1 MLAAFPT
8 LIGSKYRMSAF
19 CRKNVFQLYLL
30 STFMRNLFFV
40 WSLLVVFCV
49 NAQRSYRTN
58 SILSSGTWY
67 KLSVKNSGI
76 HKIDL
81 PFLQA
86 LGVNTGN
93 ISSSAIRLFGNGG
106 QMLAEN
112 NAVVRA
118 DDLTENA
125 IQVFDGGDGV
135 LNGNDYFL
143 FYATGPDA
151 WIKDSANKTFRHQKN
166 LYASQ
171 SFYFLSIGGN
181 GLRVQNNNSSL
192 LPNKVVTNFRDRFF
206 YEFDST
212 NFLKSGKEWYG
223 EEFSNSP
230 GKQLTRTFSANF
242 PNLIFSS
249 PVQIVSNTIARSNGS
264 ASGFTV
270 TANNAP
276 ALQHFISPVGTGTYD
291 PVAFTSELNG
301 VFTTAQTSINIR
313 YNYQQGSVNSQGWLN
328 WFELF
333 PLRQLSINGVDQ
345 LQFRDWETVGTG
357 NITEFRLQAA
367 SSATTVWDI
376 TNPLQPVN
384 MPGQLAASEFRF
396 TSSSER
402 LKEYIAFTNQNFLQ
416 PEGAGRVANQDL
428 HNSTTKNYIIV
439 SHPSLF
445 SEAQRLATWHQ
456 QNNGLSVIA
465 VTTDQ
470 VFNEFASGSAD
481 PSAIRDFVKMYFDK
495 AGGDTTKQPRYL
507 LLLGDASYDYKD
519 RIKDNTNLVPCYE
532 SDISL
537 DPLSTYTTDD
547 FFGLL
552 NDADNINST
561 FPVSLLDIGIG
572 RIPAKTLQEAKN
584 VVDKVIRYHAKE
596 SFGPWRNDMVLVA
609 DDEDNNLHLDDA
621 EFHATVIQANPKINL
636 SKVYLDAYRQQSGSG
651 GSRYPD
657 VNQVIN
663 NKIFSGTLIWNYS
676 GHGGFRRLAEETILD
691 QEMVNSWNNQNK
703 LPLFI
708 TATCDFAPYDNP
720 GIASIGEN
728 ILIREKNGAIAL
740 MTTTRVVFAFSNRIL
755 NNNYFQQALVQN
767 ANGVFPTLG
776 EAVKRTKNFTYTNF
790 GDIIN
795 NRKFTLLGDPA
806 VRLAFPGLKVKTTL
820 INNTVPGSDTLK
832 ALDKYVIKGE
842 VTDFSGNKLTSFNG
856 NVYPI
861 IYDKVQ
867 PVKTFGNDPGS
878 QPIQFNVQ
886 QNIIFRGKSKVVNGE
901 FSYTFL
907 VPKDINYQFGAGKIS
922 YYAEDG
928 AKDGNG
934 AETTITIGGASSN
947 PITDKTGPQI
957 KAYLNDEKFV
967 ATGITNEQP
976 VLVLKLF
983 DSSGINTVGTGIGHD
998 LTATL
1003 DNDNNSYFILNDYYE
1018 AESDSYQRGNVKF
1031 QLPKLAEG
1039 SHVLTIKAW
1048 DVVNNSTEYR
1058 LEFTVVKDEELTI
1071 KQLYNYPNPF
1081 TSRTTFM
1088 FEHNRPGENLQVSIR
1103 IFSIAG
1109 KLVKSI
1115 SRTINN
1121 EGNRSFEIEWDGRDD
1136 YGSKIGRGVY
1146 IYQATVKDARGKK
1159 QSALQRL
1166 VIL

>member
-1 MLAAFPT
+1 V
-8 LIGSKYRMSAF
+8 LICCRNYDVLQHSIVFHALPERVLSA
-19 CRKNVFQLYLL
+19 KNVFQLYLL
-30 STFMRNLFFV
+30 FTRMRNLSFV
-40 WSLLVVFCV
+40 LGLLVVLSV
-49 NAQRSYRTN
+49 NAQRSYRSN
-58 SILSSGTWY
+58 SVLSTGTWY
-67 KLSVKNSGI
+67 KLSVNNSGI
-76 HKIDL
+76 YRVDI

-86 LGVNTGN
+86 LGVSATN

-112 NAVVRA
+112 NAVLRS
-118 DDLTENA
+118 DDLVENA
-125 IQVFDGGDGV
+125 IQVFDGGDGI

-143 FYATGPDA
+143 FFATGPDR
-151 WIKDSANKTFRHQKN
+151 WVKDSANKTFKHQKN
-166 LYASQ
+166 LYANQ
-171 SFYFLSIGGN
+171 SYYFLSIGGN
-181 GLRVQNNNSSL
+181 GSRVQNSNTTAV
-192 LPNKVVTNFRDRFF
+192 PNKTVTTFRDRFF
-206 YEFDST
+206 YEFDSS

-230 GKQLTRTFSANF
+230 GKQLAKNFTVNF
-242 PNLIFSS
+242 PNLVTSL
-249 PVQIVSNTIARSNGS
+249 PVQIVSNTAARSNGS
-264 ASGFTV
+264 ASSFIV
-270 TANNAP
+270 TANNVNAV
-276 ALQHFISPVGTGTYD
+276 QHFISPVGTGTYD
-291 PVAFTSELNG
+291 AVAFASEQTG
-301 VFTTAQTSINIR
+301 SFTTAQPTINIR

-333 PLRQLSINGVDQ
+333 PHRQLSMNGTDQ
-345 LQFRDWETVGTG
+345 LQFRDWETTGAG

-367 SSATTVWDI
+367 SSATAVWDI
-376 TNPLQPVN
+376 TNPLNPVN
-384 MPGQLAASEFRF
+384 IQGQLSGSELRF
-396 TSSSER
+396 INTTER
-402 LKEYIAFTNQNFLQ
+402 LKEYVAFNNQNFLR
-416 PEGAGRVANQDL
+416 PEAAGRVINQDL
-428 HNSTTKNYIIV
+428 HNSTLKNYIIV

-456 QNNGLSVIA
+456 QNNGFS
-465 VTTDQ
+465 
-470 VFNEFASGSAD
+470 SGSPD

-495 AGGDTTKQPRYL
+495 AAGDTTKQPRYL
-507 LLLGDASYDYKD
+507 LLMGDASYDYKD
-519 RIKDNTNLVPCYE
+519 RIKENTNLVPCYE
-532 SDISL
+532 SESSL

-552 NDADNINST
+552 NDGDDINST

-584 VVDKVIRYHAKE
+584 VVDKIIRYHAKE

-621 EFHATVIQANPKINL
+621 EFHASTIQTDKRFNL

-657 VNQVIN
+657 ANQVIN

-676 GHGGFRRLAEETILD
+676 GHGGFRRLAEEVILD
-691 QEMVNSWNNQNK
+691 QEMVNSWNNANK

-728 ILIREKNGAIAL
+728 ILMREKNGGIAL
-740 MTTTRVVFAFSNRIL
+740 MTTTRVVFAFSNRII
-755 NNNYFQQALVQN
+755 NYNYFQQALVQN
-767 ANGVFPTLG
+767 VNGIFPALG
-776 EAVKRTKNFTYTNF
+776 DAVKRTKNFTYINF
-790 GDIIN
+790 GDVIN

-806 VRLAFPGLKVKTTL
+806 VRLAFPVLKVKTNL
-820 INNTVPGSDTLK
+820 INNTVPGADTLK
-832 ALDKYVIKGE
+832 ALDKYIIKGE
-842 VTDFSGNKLTSFNG
+842 VTDFTGNKLTSYNG
-856 NVYPI
+856 NVYPV

-867 PVKTFGNDPGS
+867 SAKTVGNDPGS
-878 QPIQFNVQ
+878 IPVQFNVQ

-928 AKDGNG
+928 TKDGNG
-934 AETTITIGGASSN
+934 AETSIIVGGVSSN
-947 PITDKTGPQI
+947 PINDKTGPQI
-957 KAYLNDEKFV
+957 KAYLNDEKFA

-976 VLVLKLF
+976 VLLLKLF

-1003 DNDNNSYFILNDYYE
+1003 DNDNNRYFILNDYYE
-1018 AESDSYQRGNVKF
+1018 AESDSYQRGSVKF

-1039 SHVLTIKAW
+1039 NHVLTIKAW
-1048 DVVNNSTEYR
+1048 DVVNNSSDYR
-1058 LEFTVVKDEELTI
+1058 LEFTVVKDEELKI

-1088 FEHNRPGENLQVSIR
+1088 FEHNRPGENLQVTIR
-1103 IFSIAG
+1103 IFSTAG

-1146 IYQATVKDARGKK
+1146 IYRADVKDAKGKK